1 MKFAFLDRRS
11 AERFAELLDEAGGA
25 RRHHTR
31 GQADEE
37 LNRLVA
43 IGNRLGA
50 ARPNAPVEPEF
61 RVGLRA
67 MLVATAERDG
77 IGRTAIDDE
86 LEPVAEAA
94 DGARSSIFGR
104 RIRARGAIVIGVAA
118 GAMAV
123 SGISAASE
131 SASPGDA
138 LYGVKRS
145 TERAQLAIAGSD
157 VTRGQLSLDFARNRL
172 AEAIAM
178 DGADPE
184 FRTVLD
190 DMDADTRKGV
200 RLLNTSAV
208 SNKDVKPLTTLN
220 GFVAAQRKAFGPRM
234 DGLTPANRE
243 RALTSLGLLENV
255 ADRTERLRTGLG
267 CDQVRPNGSDE
278 LGPKLRGCGTGST
291 GADEPDATTKP
302 AQSGTGTGTGTGT
315 GSTTKGSGTKKPSGG
330 VVTPKPAKSAKS
342 VPGAASTAD
351 ATVPGTGSKTSKPAV
366 APTTGAATTPT
377 PSETITPP
385 VTGDGDGGEE
395 VEEDRGVLGGLLGDL
410 F

>member
-1 MKFAFLDRRS
+1 MKFEFLDRRS

-25 RRHHTR
+25 PRHHTR

-43 IGNRLGA
+43 IGNRLGG
-50 ARPNAPVEPEF
+50 ARPGAPVDSEF

-77 IGRTAIDDE
+77 IGQGAVNDA
-86 LEPVAEAA
+86 EPAA
-94 DGARSSIFGR
+94 GIGDGARRSFFGR

-157 VTRGQLSLDFARNRL
+157 VSRGQLSLDFARNRL
-172 AEAIAM
+172 AEAVAM
-178 DGADPE
+178 DGEDPA

-208 SNKDVKPLTTLN
+208 SNQDTKPLTTLD
-220 GFVAAQRKAFGPRM
+220 GFVTTQRKAFQPAVGK
-234 DGLTPANRE
+234 LSPANRDRAAASLALLQDVAE
-243 RALTSLGLLENV
+243 RT
-255 ADRTERLRTGLG
+255 DQLRTGLD
-267 CDQVRPNGSDE
+267 CQKITPSGSDE
-278 LGPKLRGCGTGST
+278 LGPKLRDCGGN
-291 GADEPDATTKP
+291 DATSAGTQTKP
-302 AQSGTGTGTGTGT
+302 GH
-315 GSTTKGSGTKKPSGG
+315 SGTKSTSKNQGDAA
-330 VVTPKPAKSAKS
+330 TPKPVKSGASAK
-342 VPGAASTAD
+342 
-351 ATVPGTGSKTSKPAV
+351 PGTSGVATKPGTTDDPTAPVETPTKTGSPSPSVVVVTTPPAV
-366 APTTGAATTPT
+366 DDA
-377 PSETITPP
+377 
-385 VTGDGDGGEE
+385 EE
-395 VEEDRGVLGGLLGDL
+395 QEGGVLGGLLDNL

>member
-11 AERFAELLDEAGGA
+11 AERFAELLDETGGA

-37 LNRLVA
+37 LQRLVA

-50 ARPNAPVEPEF
+50 ARPGAPVESEF

-77 IGRTAIDDE
+77 IGRTAVDDA
-86 LEPVAEAA
+86 EPVDDTVE
-94 DGARSSIFGR
+94 GVRRSIFGR

-157 VTRGQLSLDFARNRL
+157 VSRGQLSLDFARNRL
-172 AEAIAM
+172 AEAVAM
-178 DGADPE
+178 DGNDPA

-208 SNKDVKPLTTLN
+208 TNSDVKPLTTLN
-220 GFVAAQRKAFGPRM
+220 GFVTAQRKAFAPAL
-234 DGLTPANRE
+234 DDLTPANRD
-243 RALTSLGLLENV
+243 RAAASLALLEDV
-255 ADRTERLRTGLG
+255 ADRTEQLRGGLD
-267 CDQVRPNGSDE
+267 CDRVTPSGSDD
-278 LGPKLRGCGTGST
+278 LGPKLRGCGS
-291 GADEPDATTKP
+291 GADTDKEPATQPKPAHTGGGKAPANKTHSKSATPKPSKSVVTTKP
-302 AQSGTGTGTGTGT
+302 DVTGN
-315 GSTTKGSGTKKPSGG
+315 
-330 VVTPKPAKSAKS
+330 
-342 VPGAASTAD
+342 
-351 ATVPGTGSKTSKPAV
+351 ATVPGTVS
-366 APTTGAATTPT
+366 PTTPAETPT
-377 PSETITPP
+377 RSRDASPTPTVPVTVPP
-385 VTGDGDGGEE
+385 VLDEGEE
-395 VEEDRGVLGGLLGDL
+395 QQQQQQGGVLGGLLENL

>member
-1 MKFAFLDRRS
+1 VPTVKFEFLDRRS

-25 RRHHTR
+25 PRHHTR

-43 IGNRLGA
+43 IGNRLGG
-50 ARPNAPVEPEF
+50 ARPGAPVESEF

-77 IGRTAIDDE
+77 IGRTAVDDA
-86 LEPVAEAA
+86 EPVADTVE
-94 DGARSSIFGR
+94 GSRRSFFGR

-157 VTRGQLSLDFARNRL
+157 ASRGQLSLDFARNRL
-172 AEAIAM
+172 AEAVAM
-178 DGADPE
+178 DGEDPA

-208 SNKDVKPLTTLN
+208 SNKDNKPLTTLN
-220 GFVAAQRKAFGPRM
+220 GFVTTQRKAFAPAVAE
-234 DGLTPANRE
+234 LSPANRD
-243 RALTSLGLLENV
+243 RAAASLALLQDV
-255 ADRTERLRTGLG
+255 TDRTEQLRGGLE
-267 CDQVRPNGSDE
+267 CEKITPNGSDE
-278 LGPKLRGCGTGST
+278 LGPKLRGCDDDAAAGN
-291 GADEPDATTKP
+291 GAP
-302 AQSGTGTGTGTGT
+302 AKSGHSGNGK
-315 GSTTKGSGTKKPSGG
+315 STTKEQDDPAK
-330 VVTPKPAKSAKS
+330 TPKPAKSGIVAT
-342 VPGAASTAD
+342 PGATGD
-351 ATVPGTGSKTSKPAV
+351 ATLPGTTDDPT
-366 APTTGAATTPT
+366 APTNAPTKTGGVT
-377 PSETITPP
+377 PSPSSTVTTPP
-385 VTGDGDGGEE
+385 VVIDEE
-395 VEEDRGVLGGLLGDL
+395 PEGGVLDGLLDNL

>member
-1 MKFAFLDRRS
+1 MKFEFLDRRS

-43 IGNRLGA
+43 IGSRLGA
-50 ARPNAPVEPEF
+50 ARPGAPVESEF

-77 IGRTAIDDE
+77 IGRTAVDDA
-86 LEPVAEAA
+86 EPVI
-94 DGARSSIFGR
+94 DTTGGSRRSFFGR

-157 VTRGQLSLDFARNRL
+157 VSRGQLSLDFARNRL
-172 AEAIAM
+172 AEAVAM
-178 DGADPE
+178 DGGDPA

-208 SNKDVKPLTTLN
+208 SHQDTKPLTTLD
-220 GFVAAQRKAFGPRM
+220 GFVVAQRKVFAPALGE
-234 DGLTPANRE
+234 LSPANRD
-243 RALTSLGLLENV
+243 RAAASLALLEDV
-255 ADRTERLRTGLG
+255 AGRTDRLRAGLD
-267 CDQVRPNGSDE
+267 CEKVTPSGSDE
-278 LGPKLRGCGTGST
+278 LGPKLRTCGGDDEDDASAGPAAHPKPGHTGGKSPSKQQGQVST
-291 GADEPDATTKP
+291 PKPSKSVSTTKP
-302 AQSGTGTGTGTGT
+302 ADAGD
-315 GSTTKGSGTKKPSGG
+315 
-330 VVTPKPAKSAKS
+330 A
-342 VPGAASTAD
+342 
-351 ATVPGTGSKTSKPAV
+351 ATVPGTV
-366 APTTGAATTPT
+366 APTTTAPSKSPARIGATSPTPT
-377 PSETITPP
+377 VPVTTPP
-385 VTGDGDGGEE
+385 VIVDEEQDG
-395 VEEDRGVLGGLLGDL
+395 GVLGGLLNDL

>member
-1 MKFAFLDRRS
+1 VPTVKFAFLDRRS

-25 RRHHTR
+25 PRHHTR

-43 IGNRLGA
+43 IGNRLGG
-50 ARPNAPVEPEF
+50 ARPGAPVDSEF

-77 IGRTAIDDE
+77 IGRSAVDDA
-86 LEPVAEAA
+86 EPVADTVE
-94 DGARSSIFGR
+94 GSRRSFFGR

-157 VTRGQLSLDFARNRL
+157 VSRGQLSLDFARNRL
-172 AEAIAM
+172 AEAVSM
-178 DGADPE
+178 DGEDPA

-208 SNKDVKPLTTLN
+208 SNQDDKPLTTLD
-220 GFVAAQRKAFGPRM
+220 GFVTAQRKAFAPAVGQ
-234 DGLTPANRE
+234 LSPANRD
-243 RALTSLGLLENV
+243 RAAASLGLLQDV
-255 ADRTERLRTGLG
+255 ADRTDQLRGGLE
-267 CDQVRPNGSDE
+267 CEKVTPSGSDE
-278 LGPKLRGCGTGST
+278 LGPKLRACGDDAPAGTGTQSKPGHSST
-291 GADEPDATTKP
+291 GKDSAKEPDAK
-302 AQSGTGTGTGTGT
+302 
-315 GSTTKGSGTKKPSGG
+315 
-330 VVTPKPAKSAKS
+330 PKPTKTGVSAK
-342 VPGAASTAD
+342 PGASGDVTL
-351 ATVPGTGSKTSKPAV
+351 PGGTEDPTTPTK
-366 APTTGAATTPT
+366 APTTKTGSPSPSATVT
-377 PSETITPP
+377 TPP
-385 VTGDGDGGEE
+385 VVDDVEEQGDG
-395 VEEDRGVLGGLLGDL
+395 VLDGLLDNL